1 MSSILRNAALCTQSL
16 ERENKPR
23 TCFSLELGDPEDE
36 AEMRGVIFGGQS
48 EVEGVF
54 TKRV

>member
-1 MSSILRNAALCTQSL
+1 LCTQSL

-36 AEMRGVIFGGQS
+36 AEMRGVVFGGQS